1 MEEMQIY
8 RYGKMHI
15 YKRNKL
21 FVDDHIVR
29 YLEKW
34 KYANMEKFKYTNMDI
49 CNPFSLLEKR
59 AAPEHRVNGEINL
72 GRKYLIL

>member
-1 MEEMQIY
+1 M
-8 RYGKMHI
+8 K
-15 YKRNKL
+15 
-21 FVDDHIVR
+21 
-29 YLEKW
+29 
-34 KYANMEKFKYTNMDI
+34 MEKCKYTNMDI